1 MLMCQKSCFKN
12 TFRGIK
18 VPTSSLLRD
27 FKYSVKVL
35 PKLRH
40 VTVLVLSDAAEKILK
55 WNILKYAGELI
66 CLLK

>member
-1 MLMCQKSCFKN
+1 MLMSLKNCFKN

-27 FKYSVKVL
+27 FKCSIKVL

-40 VTVLVLSDAAEKILK
+40 ATVLVLSVAAEKILK